1 MVAPLADPRLP
12 ARRRNKPDRR
22 VARGIAWLVGVAALV
37 VLLRSVVFVA
47 VEYAAFDT
55 PPPGTLRPDALGV
68 PSQPQVLDS
77 DGRRLRAS
85 WVPVADPRA
94 PALLVFHGDGE
105 DVSRWAAVQARLH
118 AAGIASYVFDY
129 SGYGASE
136 GRPTL
141 ARLRQDA
148 LAAWARFVA
157 LTPQARGRFALG
169 FSLGTAVLVD
179 AAPMLEPVPNGVV
192 LGAGFAS
199 AREMAV
205 RIGLVPGWAAWLLP
219 DLWNSERDIAQVE
232 PPLLI
237 VHSRADE
244 DVPPADALRL
254 CMATRA
260 PRRLVLLDGLSHEAP
275 LEPAQSAPFWDAVL
289 GWVMGVGP
297 APVRGGACGG

>member
-1 MVAPLADPRLP
+1 MVAPLAFQAPP
-12 ARRRNKPDRR
+12 ARRRKPDRR
-22 VARGIAWLVGVAALV
+22 VARGIAWLAGMLGLL
-37 VLLRSVVFVA
+37 VLLRSLVFVA

-55 PPPGTLRPDALGV
+55 PAPGTLRPDALGV

-77 DGRRLRAS
+77 DGRRLHAS
-85 WVPVADPRA
+85 WVPVDDPRA

-148 LAAWARFVA
+148 QAAWVRFVA
-157 LTPQARGRFALG
+157 LTPQSRGRFALG

-179 AAPMLEPVPNGVV
+179 VAPLLEPAPRGVV

-205 RIGLVPGWAAWLLP
+205 LTGLIPGWAAWLLP
-219 DLWNSERDIAQVE
+219 DLWNSERDIARVAV
-232 PPLLI
+232 PVLI

-254 CMATRA
+254 CQAARA
-260 PRRLVLLDGLSHEAP
+260 PRRLVMLEGLTHEAP

-289 GWVMGVGP
+289 GWVKGEAP
-297 APVRGGACGG
+297 APARGGACGA